1 MNWNIPKTSMDL
13 DLSLVLMAIFYST
26 FSICFIYLL
35 FITCCLPCNF
45 VMIDQLMM
53 WWLKKYFQ
61 NVNISSN
68 GKKWNK
74 VAAKY
79 VPFIID
85 IFSMWFE
92 EFSSMKNCEKVV
104 LSNFWILT
112 FLPAAQICI
121 CFDQLKQ
128 RVEDDWLFT
137 ITINGRTIIRSDQN
151 CPKFWK
157 LNKRLPSIF

>member
-68 GKKWNK
+68 GQKWTK

-79 VPFIID
+79 VRFIID
-85 IFSMWFE
+85 IFSIWFE
-92 EFSSMKNCEKVV
+92 EFSSTKNCEKVTTKHAD
-104 LSNFWILT
+104 LYLFWS
-112 FLPAAQICI
+112 
-121 CFDQLKQ
+121 
-128 RVEDDWLFT
+128 VEDDWLFT
-137 ITINGRTIIRSDQN
+137 ITINGRTIVRSDQK

-157 LNKRLPSIF
+157 LNKRLPLIF

>member
-1 MNWNIPKTSMDL
+1 MCFNKLVVFNFAYRESIRRNFFWHNYALGWLQTIKLMNWNIPKTSMDL

-68 GKKWNK
+68 GKKWTK

-92 EFSSMKNCEKVV
+92 EFSSMKNCEKV
-104 LSNFWILT
+104 F
-112 FLPAAQICI
+112 
-121 CFDQLKQ
+121 
-128 RVEDDWLFT
+128 
-137 ITINGRTIIRSDQN
+137 
-151 CPKFWK
+151 
-157 LNKRLPSIF
+157 